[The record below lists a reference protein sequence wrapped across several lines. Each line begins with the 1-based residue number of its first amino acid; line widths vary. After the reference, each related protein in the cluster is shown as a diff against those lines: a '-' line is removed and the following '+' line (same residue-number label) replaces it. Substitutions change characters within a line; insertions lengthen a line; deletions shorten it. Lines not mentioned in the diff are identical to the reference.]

1 MGIGTWFGNSLNG
14 IVYLFIHLQV
24 YSKVYLKKKS
34 IKHKVF
40 LFCVG
45 DGSVGSSGAVFIL
58 LMLLEKGKPII
69 RLTQ

>member
-1 MGIGTWFGNSLNG
+1 MGIDTWFGNSLNG
-14 IVYLFIHLQV
+14 IVFIHLQV
-24 YSKVYLKKKS
+24 YSKFYLKKKS
-34 IKHKVF
+34 IKHKVP

-45 DGSVGSSGAVFIL
+45 DGGVGSSGAVFIL